1 MLGDVLMLAAAL
13 WLGYA
18 CLNSLITAE
27 ISFGRSSRTIRLAD
41 DSGWFWFAFWFQ
53 FILAVAGVLACSHSI
68 RKRAAAI
75 RAVGRRRAAP
85 PGSHQ

>member
-41 DSGWFWFAFWFQ
+41 DSGWFW
-53 FILAVAGVLACSHSI
+53 L
-68 RKRAAAI
+68 R
-75 RAVGRRRAAP
+75 VGRDSCKNPQKR
-85 PGSHQ
+85 G